1 MNEFWLWFNTGTEHI
16 LDWNG
21 YDHILYVMA
30 LCVLFSVKEWNKV
43 LILVTAFT
51 IGHSL
56 TLAVSALNIFTM
68 KQGIIEVLIPITI
81 LFTCIVNLYYKR
93 FNSPPV
99 VGHGAHRANRNPKNY
114 TFNYALALIFGF
126 IHGMGFSYLL
136 RSMLGKE
143 ESVVFPLLSFNLG
156 LELGQLI
163 IVAVML
169 LFSVF
174 LTRFTRIKKADYVFF
189 ISSAIFGIAFLL
201 FVQRLKDL

>member
-1 MNEFWLWFNTGTEHI
+1 MNDFWIWFSTGFDHI

-30 LCVLFSVKEWNKV
+30 LCVLFSVNEWKKLLV
-43 LILVTAFT
+43 LITAFT

-56 TLAVSALNIFTM
+56 TLAISALNILTI

-81 LFTCIVNLYYKR
+81 LFTCIVNLFYKNR
-93 FNSPPV
+93 LNNSS
-99 VGHGAHRANRNPKNY
+99 RNQSKNY
-114 TFNYALALIFGF
+114 NFNYVLALLFGF

-163 IVAVML
+163 IVAIML

-174 LTRFTRIKKADYVFF
+174 LTRFTRIKKSDYVFF
-189 ISSAIFGIAFLL
+189 ISSAVFGIAFLL
-201 FVQRLKDL
+201 FVQRLTDL

>member
-30 LCVLFSVKEWNKV
+30 LCVLFSVKEWKKL

-68 KQGIIEVLIPITI
+68 KQGIIEVLIPLTI
-81 LFTCIVNLYYKR
+81 LFTCIVNLYYK
-93 FNSPPV
+93 
-99 VGHGAHRANRNPKNY
+99 NRLSSTSGNQSNNY
-114 TFNYALALIFGF
+114 TFNYALALVFGF

-163 IVAVML
+163 IVAVIL
-169 LFSVF
+169 LFSIF
-174 LTRFTRIKKADYVFF
+174 LTRFTRIKKGDYVFF
-189 ISSAIFGIAFLL
+189 ISSAVFGIAFLL

>member
-30 LCVLFSVKEWNKV
+30 LCVLFSFKEWKKL

-81 LFTCIVNLYYKR
+81 LFTCIVNLYYKKR
-93 FNSPPV
+93 KSSTS
-99 VGHGAHRANRNPKNY
+99 RNQSNNY
-114 TFNYALALIFGF
+114 TFNYALALVFGF

-163 IVAVML
+163 IVAIML
-169 LFSVF
+169 LFSIF
-174 LTRFTRIKKADYVFF
+174 LTRFTRIKKGDYVFF
-189 ISSAIFGIAFLL
+189 ISSAVFGIAFLL

>member
-1 MNEFWLWFNTGTEHI
+1 MNDFWIWFSTGFDHI

-30 LCVLFSVKEWNKV
+30 LCVLFSVYEWKKLLV
-43 LILVTAFT
+43 LVTAFT

-56 TLAVSALNIFTM
+56 TLAISVLNIFTI
-68 KQGIIEVLIPITI
+68 KQGIIEALIPITI
-81 LFTCIVNLYYKR
+81 LFTCIVNLFYKNR
-93 FNSPPV
+93 LNNSS
-99 VGHGAHRANRNPKNY
+99 RNQSKNY
-114 TFNYALALIFGF
+114 SFNYVLALLFGF

-143 ESVVFPLLSFNLG
+143 ASVVFPLLSFNLG

-174 LTRFTRIKKADYVFF
+174 LTRFTRIKKSDYVFF
-189 ISSAIFGIAFLL
+189 ISSAVFGIAFLL
-201 FVQRLKDL
+201 FVQRLTDL

>member
-1 MNEFWLWFNTGTEHI
+1 MNDFWIWFSTGFDHI

-30 LCVLFSVKEWNKV
+30 LCVLFSVNEWKKLLV
-43 LILVTAFT
+43 LVTAFT

-56 TLAVSALNIFTM
+56 TLAISALNILTI

-81 LFTCIVNLYYKR
+81 LFTCIVNIYYKNRLNNSSRNQSRNYR
-93 FNSPPV
+93 FN
-99 VGHGAHRANRNPKNY
+99 Y
-114 TFNYALALIFGF
+114 TLALLFGF

-143 ESVVFPLLSFNLG
+143 ENIIFPLLSFNLG

-163 IVAVML
+163 IVLIML

-189 ISSAIFGIAFLL
+189 ISSAVFGIAFLL
-201 FVQRLKDL
+201 FVQRLTDL

>member
-30 LCVLFSVKEWNKV
+30 LCVLFSVKEWKKL

-93 FNSPPV
+93 FDS
-99 VGHGAHRANRNPKNY
+99 AKRADRNHKNY
-114 TFNYALALIFGF
+114 TFNYALALLFGF

-136 RSMLGKE
+136 KSMLGKE

-169 LFSVF
+169 LFSIF
-174 LTRFTRIKKADYVFF
+174 LTRFTRIKKGDYVFF
-189 ISSAIFGIAFLL
+189 ISSAVFGIAFLL

>member
-30 LCVLFSVKEWNKV
+30 LCVLFSVKEWKKL

-68 KQGIIEVLIPITI
+68 KQGIIEVLIPLTI
-81 LFTCIVNLYYKR
+81 LFTCIVNLYYK
-93 FNSPPV
+93 
-99 VGHGAHRANRNPKNY
+99 NRLSSTSRNQSNNY
-114 TFNYALALIFGF
+114 TFNYTLALLFGF

-163 IVAVML
+163 IVALML

-189 ISSAIFGIAFLL
+189 ISSAVFGIAFLL